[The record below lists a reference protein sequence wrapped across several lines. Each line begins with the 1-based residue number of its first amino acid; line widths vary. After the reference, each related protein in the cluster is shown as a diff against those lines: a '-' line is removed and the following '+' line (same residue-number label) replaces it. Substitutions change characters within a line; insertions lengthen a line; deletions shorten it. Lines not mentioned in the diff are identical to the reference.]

1 MMDEPGLQSRQNIYE
16 LFRRQMM
23 LRLGWINRSERFLDQ
38 LAGKFAQRE
47 HAWPGGIDKQLAVVQ
62 VFTPDFFIDIRVK
75 KDRVHFKRPP
85 IKVRYQSER
94 KLNCLRT
101 DVSDESNS
109 SIESLAPLT
118 VGSAQASV
126 AAAC

>member
-75 KDRVHFKRPP
+75 
-85 IKVRYQSER
+85 
-94 KLNCLRT
+94 NCLRT